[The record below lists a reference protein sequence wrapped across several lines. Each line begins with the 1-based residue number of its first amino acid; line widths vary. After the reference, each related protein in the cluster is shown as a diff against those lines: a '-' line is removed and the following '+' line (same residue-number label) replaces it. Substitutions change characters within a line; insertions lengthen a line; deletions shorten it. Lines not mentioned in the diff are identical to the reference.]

1 MDTLLYL
8 VLLVSLL
15 LIALF
20 AASEALLAVTNRLRL
35 RHLLRSQNEDSAAP
49 GAPAPTSDELS
60 GDTQRFIATVTIA
73 ANIPL
78 LAAAVVTMLL
88 ITTNNAL
95 GLLSAVQSGIIA
107 LAIIIFLQITPR
119 LLVSQPGALETLW
132 WVRPAYVLVAIL
144 RAPVGL
150 LMWIGSAIL
159 RPLGVLKRK
168 ARRRIALEKSRP
180 QTEEEEED
188 KATRDL
194 VEDLVE
200 ELVESAQASGSSTEH
215 GKELIE
221 SIFSFR
227 DTRVHEVMI
236 PRPDILSISATDG
249 FGEIAKVFE
258 KSGYSRLPVQEGG
271 IDHIVGIL
279 HVGDLLRFLRENRG
293 ERSTEFSA
301 FSVKELMREPMFI
314 PDSQMLDQAFTAMRG
329 ARTHL
334 AIIIDEFGGTAG
346 LLTVEDILEELVGEI
361 ADEHDRDAGEPLLI
375 LDEHTA
381 IADALLDIEDL
392 EEEWNLSLPPGGFD
406 TIGGFVIEQLG
417 RAPVISDR
425 VELPMATL
433 VVHAVRGRR
442 PHKILIHKTD
452 EQQLMP
458 DTE

>member
-8 VLLVSLL
+8 ALIISLL

-20 AASEALLAVTNRLRL
+20 AASEAALAVTNRLRL
-35 RHLLRSQNEDSAAP
+35 RHLLRSQNEEGVP
-49 GAPAPTSDELS
+49 GAIAPTSDELS
-60 GDTQRFIATVTIA
+60 GDTQKFIATVTIA
-73 ANIPL
+73 ANVPL
-78 LAAAVVTMLL
+78 LIAAVVTMLL
-88 ITTNNAL
+88 ITASNTR
-95 GLLSAVQSGIIA
+95 GVLSGAQSAAIA
-107 LAIIIFLQITPR
+107 LAIIIFLQIIPR
-119 LLVSQPGALETLW
+119 LLVSQPGALETQW
-132 WVRPAYVLVAIL
+132 WVRPAYVLVAVL

-150 LMWIGSAIL
+150 LMWMGSTL
-159 RPLGVLKRK
+159 LQPLGVLKRT
-168 ARRRIALEKSRP
+168 ARRRMTSGKNRA
-180 QTEEEEED
+180 QNEEEED

-200 ELVESAQASGSSTEH
+200 ELVESAQASGTGSEQ
-215 GKELIE
+215 GRELIE

-236 PRPDILSISATDG
+236 PRPDILSLSITDS
-249 FGEIAKVFE
+249 FEEIATVFKE
-258 KSGYSRLPVQEGG
+258 SGYSRLPVQEGG

-279 HVGDLLRFLRENRG
+279 HVGDLLRFLHENQDG
-293 ERSTEFSA
+293 DSNEFST
-301 FSVKELMREPMFI
+301 VELMREPMFI
-314 PDSQMLDQAFTAMRG
+314 PESQMINHAFTAMRS

-361 ADEHDRDAGEPLLI
+361 ADEHDRDAEEPLLI
-375 LDEHTA
+375 LDDHTA

-392 EEEWNLSLPPGGFD
+392 ETQWDLSLPPGGFD

-442 PHKILIHKTD
+442 PHKILIQKTNSQH
-452 EQQLMP
+452 ETP
-458 DTE
+458 DLN